1 MGAEVEELPEEFDE
15 DAVEGTIH
23 DQQQQPPAAHG
34 AFRRIETRSGPLPDA
49 QELARYREV
58 DEDFPREILEMAK
71 AEQAHRHEMN
81 RAEMQLVKE
90 DLQGRLKTART
101 GQWLGFGIAAL
112 VLVLSGIMALT
123 GHEVLASILAGVD
136 VIGLAAVFVG
146 TKIVQRATPDAR
158 EADDTEEE

>member
-1 MGAEVEELPEEFDE
+1 MGADIEELAEEFDE

-23 DQQQQPPAAHG
+23 DQPAPAHG

-49 QELARYREV
+49 AELARYREV
-58 DEDFPREILEMAK
+58 DESFPREILAMAK

-81 RAEMQLVKE
+81 RAEMQVVKE
-90 DLQGRLKTART
+90 DLQGRMQTART

-146 TKIVQRATPDAR
+146 TKIVQRSTQDAR
-158 EADDTEEE
+158 EADDAADE